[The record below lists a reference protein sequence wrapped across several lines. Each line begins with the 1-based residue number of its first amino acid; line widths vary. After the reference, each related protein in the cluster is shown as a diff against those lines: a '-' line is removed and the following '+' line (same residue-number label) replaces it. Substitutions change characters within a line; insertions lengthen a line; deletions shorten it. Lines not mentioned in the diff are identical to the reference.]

1 MSNEKL
7 QLLSPLFLRYQSDY
21 EKNPRSRVFAPLA
34 EMYRKVGMVEK
45 AMEILVLGIKYNPDY
60 VMGYLGLGFCYF
72 DIKQYKLSYDTI
84 KNLIESHRDNL
95 RLQKL
100 FVDVCMSLNFYEEA
114 LNTCKYLVFIN
125 PRDKESVDNLAV
137 LEDKVANLYK
147 HNHNPIFFDD
157 DDRSRPSQQVAKSSI
172 DVEDEFDAWKPLDF
186 NAQNT
191 EAEIKEEVEGEI
203 DLDNWSLKKI
213 VPNLKEETPH
223 TKSSEENFRAPT
235 KEIEKIVELKPS
247 ISEIDEERTFVVAVN
262 KSQEE
267 NKPVGKKVAEIKP
280 THQIDISNIDA
291 DEKENKREDKQETQ
305 SAPLITHTLVDLYC
319 GQGHFNKALELLER
333 ILLLNPTDKK
343 TLEKKLEI
351 EDLMYGASA
360 STAENNSARS
370 SVVAHDDSEED
381 FEEELQEESKEA
393 EGRNDLMSLIDTQID
408 VSNLKSLLNDP
419 IEVKEENREAQV
431 NKPVEDLKTTEE
443 SFDKAIANFK
453 KKRSTPNKGVENNKE
468 NETLNSLKDNI
479 VSLSQ
484 HPEIAGSA
492 QVEEADKTLKNHSK
506 GEVKQEV
513 TRSSN
518 EKIKK
523 LNHFLE
529 AIHKRALDYQSRF

>member
-60 VMGYLGLGFCYF
+60 VMGYLGLGFCYY

-100 FVDVCMSLNFYEEA
+100 FVDVCMALNFYEEA
-114 LNTCKYLVFIN
+114 LSTCKYLVFIN
-125 PRDKESVDNLAV
+125 PRDKESVDNLAI

-147 HNHNPIFFDD
+147 HNHNPIIFAEDE
-157 DDRSRPSQQVAKSSI
+157 RQAPRQQMRTSI

-186 NAQNT
+186 NAQKT
-191 EAEIKEEVEGEI
+191 DEDLEGEI
-203 DLDNWSLKKI
+203 DLDNWNLKKI
-213 VPNLKEETPH
+213 VPNLNENQPTE
-223 TKSSEENFRAPT
+223 SSEDHNFRAPT
-235 KEIEKIVELKPS
+235 KEIERVVVEEPKIEKKKEKVFQL
-247 ISEIDEERTFVVAVN
+247 SEIEEERTFVVDIKKEV
-262 KSQEE
+262 EE
-267 NKPVGKKVAEIKP
+267 EKPLEKKMADIQP
-280 THQIDISNIDA
+280 THQIDISYID
-291 DEKENKREDKQETQ
+291 ENKKEEKKEAQ

-319 GQGHFNKALELLER
+319 GQGHFHKALELLDR
-333 ILLLNPTDKK
+333 ILLLNPTDRK
-343 TLEKKLEI
+343 TIEKKLEI
-351 EDLMYGASA
+351 EELMFGTQSKTESVAPKKL
-360 STAENNSARS
+360 TALEDEDDREDNS
-370 SVVAHDDSEED
+370 VEE
-381 FEEELQEESKEA
+381 
-393 EGRNDLMSLIDTQID
+393 EGRNDLMSIIDTQID
-408 VSNLKSLLNDP
+408 VSNLKSLLNEAV
-419 IEVKEENREAQV
+419 EVKEEKPAPTPSKPAR
-431 NKPVEDLKTTEE
+431 PVEDLKKAEE

-453 KKRSTPNKGVENNKE
+453 KKQLTPNKSGESLKE
-468 NETLNSLKDNI
+468 NETVNQLKGNL

-484 HPEIAGSA
+484 HPEIAK
-492 QVEEADKTLKNHSK
+492 EEVVAGESK
-506 GEVKQEV
+506 VPEKQKKPDI
-513 TRSSN
+513 TRSNN

-529 AIHKRALDYQSRF
+529 AIHKRALDYQARF